1 MKRIFDKYQKL
12 IEAQAV
18 ELYLTGKMDIVPD
31 CYHTCVYT
39 LFVDI
44 ARHILQ
50 CTSGGISLVHLACAV
65 RFLDIGVYISDRW
78 SSRKIWKAYVHLKKF
93 LQEEKVETVAKWSV
107 KYYNKL
113 VPRGER
119 YVFERAQ

>member
-1 MKRIFDKYQKL
+1 MKHVRDKYQKL

-18 ELYLTGKMDIVPD
+18 ELYLTGKMDIIPD

-44 ARHILQ
+44 ARYILQ
-50 CTSGGISLVHLACAV
+50 RASEGIPFAHLACIV
-65 RFLDIGVYISDRW
+65 RFLDIGVYISDHW
-78 SSRKIWKAYVHLKKF
+78 TPRKIWKTYVHLKKL
-93 LQEEKVETVAKWSV
+93 LQEEKIEAVVKWSV
-107 KYYNKL
+107 KYYDKL

-119 YVFERAQ
+119 YVFERTQ